1 MKLRREFMEQAI
13 ANMLRS
19 IPEDATPRPKVGMVV
34 VKDGRA
40 IANSWR
46 GMREPGE
53 HAEFGGLQR
62 ELLHRNVEGAT
73 LYTTLEPCTTRNHG
87 TGRGTTLKQACAE
100 WIIARRITT
109 VVIGL
114 LDSDPSICGK
124 GFWMLRDA
132 GIKLSFFP
140 PDLMERVY
148 RSSKD
153 FFDMAKRR
161 PAGAIHGIGT
171 EAAHLE
177 AERALVKDYIKKSGF
192 PESMYIDGAWRPN
205 VPFATMS
212 PSERNRLRRTLRRAG
227 SRSVSIDRR
236 DIFLIKANDRGSRSY
251 LLAYFSG
258 KARSGWQTWLF
269 PNRKRDHEQGLSER
283 LRKPGAFIAADLG
296 VSERAVEVTY
306 APGMPMSVCLKT
318 NRYAKEVVLRHP
330 KIYVC
335 RYCHVRI
342 DSPPPDLLQ
351 RSFHRQA
358 GDYRRDFRW
367 LSSGGFETDRRMWNA
382 NADVLTTIDK
392 VFEPTLTNV
401 PSSVGRR
408 TIEDS

>member
-1 MKLRREFMEQAI
+1 M
-13 ANMLRS
+13 
-19 IPEDATPRPKVGMVV
+19 
-34 VKDGRA
+34 
-40 IANSWR
+40 
-46 GMREPGE
+46 
-53 HAEFGGLQR
+53 
-62 ELLHRNVEGAT
+62 
-73 LYTTLEPCTTRNHG
+73 
-87 TGRGTTLKQACAE
+87 
-100 WIIARRITT
+100 
-109 VVIGL
+109 
-114 LDSDPSICGK
+114 
-124 GFWMLRDA
+124 
-132 GIKLSFFP
+132 
-140 PDLMERVY
+140 
-148 RSSKD
+148 
-153 FFDMAKRR
+153 
-161 PAGAIHGIGT
+161 
-171 EAAHLE
+171 
-177 AERALVKDYIKKSGF
+177 
-192 PESMYIDGAWRPN
+192 
-205 VPFATMS
+205 
-212 PSERNRLRRTLRRAG
+212 
-227 SRSVSIDRR
+227 
-236 DIFLIKANDRGSRSY
+236 
-251 LLAYFSG
+251 
-258 KARSGWQTWLF
+258 F